1 MTANASTLQ
10 SLLLKVES
18 AWGEVATSMA
28 SAKKITV
35 IGGVKYQLDQPML
48 EPARST
54 QYMQELTPGIPGP
67 MGGSISFDVYLT
79 GYGGTTAG
87 ATAVTDLGNLLG
99 WVLGANVVT
108 AASGTTVNGAGSTTT
123 NIVTTASGTFTPGG
137 LFRLGAKGDAGGD
150 GQWNVVDTHTLTDL
164 VPEFALPAAPANAAV
179 VYSAENLYTVE
190 DGTAGAITGYRLQWF
205 TANTQW
211 TAHGCYP
218 TAIAISGLNPGEL
231 PKASITLGV
240 SWFEPRADTF
250 PDTTALTVATPA
262 PVAAGSFLLQTFAT
276 TTRNALSFRS
286 LSLDISLGVVPL
298 MGPDSASP
306 YGKIVGATR
315 TPTAITM
322 TVVVDAGAASTTPTY
337 WTNWLTNAY
346 HHVLASLSTALG
358 QSVGF
363 YLPRVVYAGNRP
375 TQMESDGLNRVSL
388 TFKAGTDTTE
398 TSSGVALSALRIG
411 LA

>member
-10 SLLLKVES
+10 SLLIKVES
-18 AWGEVATSMA
+18 AWGETTTSMA

-35 IGGVKYQLDQPML
+35 IGGVKYQLDQPMI
-48 EPARST
+48 EPGRST

-79 GYGGTTAG
+79 GYGSTTAG

-108 AASGTTVNGAGSTTT
+108 AASGTTVSGGASTTT
-123 NIVTTASGTFTPGG
+123 NVVTAASGTFTPGG
-137 LFRLGAKGDAGGD
+137 LFRVGAKGDAGGD
-150 GQWNVVDTHTLTDL
+150 GQWNVVDTHTATDL
-164 VPEFALPAAPANAAV
+164 VPEFALPAAPSAAAV
-179 VYSAENLYTVE
+179 VYSAENVYTVE

-211 TAHGCYP
+211 TAHGCFP
-218 TAIAISGLNPGEL
+218 TAISISGLNPGEL

-250 PDTTALTVATPA
+250 PDTTSLTVATPA
-262 PVAAGSFLLQTFAT
+262 PVAAGSFLLQTYAT

-315 TPTAITM
+315 TPTAITL

-346 HHVLASLSTALG
+346 HHILASLSTAVG
-358 QSVGF
+358 QSVAF

-375 TQMESDGLNRVSL
+375 TQIESDGLNRVSL
-388 TFKAGTDTTE
+388 TFKAGTDTLE
-398 TSSGVALSALRIG
+398 TSSGVSLSALRIG